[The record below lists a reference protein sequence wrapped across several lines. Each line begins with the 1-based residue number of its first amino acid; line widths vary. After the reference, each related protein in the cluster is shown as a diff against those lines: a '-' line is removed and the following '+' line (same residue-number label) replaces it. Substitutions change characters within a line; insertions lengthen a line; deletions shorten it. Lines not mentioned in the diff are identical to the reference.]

1 MIGVANDMPDGSS
14 LRTRAD
20 VMDLVIGFLVEH
32 EKRLDMLVER
42 LERITKEAS
51 LDYMKPKTTSALN
64 KNIKTRT
71 FNLTITNPT
80 SRDRIKSVKIEF
92 ETSGEFNGDMSDI
105 DNLLDKIEFD
115 ARRD

>member
-1 MIGVANDMPDGSS
+1 MPDGSS
-14 LRTRAD
+14 LRTKAD

-32 EKRLDMLVER
+32 EKRLDRLVER

-51 LDYMKPKTTSALN
+51 LDYMKPEAVSALN
-64 KNIKTRT
+64 KNTT
-71 FNLTITNPT
+71 NTSAFNLTITNPT

-92 ETSGEFNGDMSDI
+92 ETSGNLDGDMSDI